1 MRHRRRGRILGR
13 SPSHRRAMLRNL
25 ASSLILTERDAEF
38 EMNEPKVKGRVT
50 TTLHKAKEVRP
61 LVERC
66 VTIARRSLVHQEN
79 AKQFET
85 DAERGTAEW
94 KQWRSSDQWQK
105 WCAAIAPSVAARRRA
120 LPG

>member
-38 EMNEPKVKGRVT
+38 DQNAPKVKGRVT

-61 LVERC
+61 LVEKC
-66 VTIARRSLVHQEN
+66 VTIARHS
-79 AKQFET
+79 
-85 DAERGTAEW
+85 
-94 KQWRSSDQWQK
+94 
-105 WCAAIAPSVAARRRA
+105 
-120 LPG
+120 